1 MKKMTAKVD
10 IVPVSDGPVGGF
22 SALLPAS
29 ERSSARKRSVPHA
42 NRESYND
49 IVSTLFEHNTEVME
63 ELLIKSA
70 KVAY

>member
-10 IVPVSDGPVGGF
+10 IVPASDGSVSGF
-22 SALLPAS
+22 SALRPSS
-29 ERSSARKRSVPHA
+29 ERSSARKRSMPHT

-49 IVSTLFEHNTEVME
+49 IVSTLFEHNTDVME